1 MQKKVLIIESLL
13 SCIVCDSFESMEQTR
28 EDLPG
33 MKPLTLTRN
42 PWYGCG
48 FFSHPKGPG
57 ATCKS
62 FIER

>member
-1 MQKKVLIIESLL
+1 MQKKVLIIESLFL
-13 SCIVCDSFESMEQTR
+13 GIVRDSFESMEQTR

-33 MKPLTLTRN
+33 MKPLTLTGN

-48 FFSHPKGPG
+48 FFSHPGGPG
-57 ATCKS
+57 ATYKS